1 MGSTLQTFR
10 YFTCGQCGQHIH
22 GESGKGTLGNSE
34 VGPEVLFMYLKSTV
48 DMELCFGGNICQID
62 GAARVFDPS
71 ATSSY
76 AHVSCPTARC
86 SPCVSSPRNA
96 TFSLRRPSPTCYW
109 SIRDSDLTVSS
120 KLIFGEDDS
129 LSSHPNLNYT
139 SFAAGKENSSVD
151 TFYYVRVKEI
161 RIGGEALSI
170 PEETWTL
177 NGDGTGGT
185 IIDSGTTLSYFI
197 DPAYD
202 LIRQTF
208 IGKVKYPMVAD
219 FPVLSP
225 CYNVTGVDNVE
236 MPGFGIVFG
245 DGARWDFPVE
255 NYFIRLE
262 PEGIMCLA
270 ILGTPRSSLSIIGN
284 YQQQN
289 FHVVYDTEKSRLG
302 FAPMR
307 CADV

>member
-1 MGSTLQTFR
+1 MP
-10 YFTCGQCGQHIH
+10 
-22 GESGKGTLGNSE
+22 LG
-34 VGPEVLFMYLKSTV
+34 
-48 DMELCFGGNICQID
+48 
-62 GAARVFDPS
+62 
-71 ATSSY
+71 
-76 AHVSCPTARC
+76 
-86 SPCVSSPRNA
+86 
-96 TFSLRRPSPTCYW
+96 LRRASTSARPASSTPRLPPPTRTCPARPPAAPHASPPHATPRSACA
-109 SIRDSDLTVSS
+109 DPPLLATGDLTVSS